1 MPALIVPK
9 AYRDG
14 VVLFEADL
22 DDIKEAL
29 ETFLNITKL
38 DSDNIRAESLTGNVF
53 ADGAVEGTAVQFTS
67 EKKLTL
73 DTTAITAAKFHEDA
87 FEIPIGGIKMF
98 YSYNGAVEPDPLKW
112 ELLSSYNDYYI
123 EGQNSAVTINTVFRF
138 WDFIAAMNHNHQWY
152 DYVSN
157 SAAARVWKGGVQQ
170 DIARNTSEC
179 TSPTMFVVDNTV
191 TGAKILNQDAYTTVN
206 TDLGF
211 SFTRTPV
218 ALGVKLYR
226 RIA

>member
-29 ETFLNITKL
+29 ETLLNTTKL
-38 DSDNIRAESLTGNVF
+38 DSDNIRAESLTGTVF

-73 DTTAITAAKFHEDA
+73 DTTSITASKFHEDA

-112 ELLSSYNDYYI
+112 ELLSDYNDLYI
-123 EGQNSAVTINTVFRF
+123 EGQNSATTINSVFRLGTF
-138 WDFIAAMNHNHQWY
+138 LSALQHNHQWY

-157 SAAARVWKGGVQQ
+157 SAAAKVWKGGAEQN
-170 DIARNTSEC
+170 IARNTSEC
-179 TSPTMFVVDNTV
+179 TSPTMFVIDNTI
-191 TGAKILNQDAYTTVN
+191 TGAQILNQDAYTDMTSG
-206 TDLGF
+206 LGF
-211 SFTRTPV
+211 DFSRTPV
-218 ALGVKLYR
+218 ALGIKLYR